1 MKLTT
6 YDEPPD
12 IPIRASHD
20 QALYI
25 VGDALGEGFG
35 SCVQR
40 QGDAVIDAEFGWQ
53 TTAVTEEKSQNFRK
67 ATNLVICLR
76 RLIISADKI
85 P

>member
-35 SCVQR
+35 SCV
-40 QGDAVIDAEFGWQ
+40 
-53 TTAVTEEKSQNFRK
+53 
-67 ATNLVICLR
+67 
-76 RLIISADKI
+76 
-85 P
+85 